1 MKKLILV
8 LAVVLA
14 ACSSDSDAL
23 IEEVELGV
31 KNVTLNMDV
40 LMASETRPMMQ
51 RRATCDFPAL
61 YEHTIPSSF
70 NVYFIP
76 IDGSAAT
83 IEHTDVGIGKTIFE
97 VPARK
102 YKVIVTNHTT
112 QNGRWELP
120 LHSDVLYLYGESEV
134 DFSILENVDVT
145 VTNDYA
151 SIMVVKNKAI
161 TSVPEFAGVE
171 LFDFGTY
178 YNIYYRNA
186 EGLGLV
192 AGTLQLNNYTLSS
205 EVSVGSNEVHRFMI
219 CAEDGLNIILDSNI
233 LTQVK
238 ETIIDRN

>member
-1 MKKLILV
+1 
-8 LAVVLA
+8 
-14 ACSSDSDAL
+14 
-23 IEEVELGV
+23 
-31 KNVTLNMDV
+31 
-40 LMASETRPMMQ
+40 
-51 RRATCDFPAL
+51 
-61 YEHTIPSSF
+61 
-70 NVYFIP
+70 
-76 IDGSAAT
+76 
-83 IEHTDVGIGKTIFE
+83 
-97 VPARK
+97 
-102 YKVIVTNHTT
+102 
-112 QNGRWELP
+112 
-120 LHSDVLYLYGESEV
+120 
-134 DFSILENVDVT
+134 DVT

-192 AGTLQLNNYTLSS
+192 AGTLQLNDYTLSS

-219 CAEDGLNIILDSNI
+219 CAEDGLNIILDGNI